1 MASLDIIPVQ
11 SDKDWQA
18 ARAIRRQVFIDEQDC
33 PPEEEWD
40 GHDETSRHVVGRVDG
55 QPVATARWRSVA
67 HNKQIVA
74 KLERFAVLAQHRGQG
89 YGTQLVEALLADARR
104 AGFDTFL
111 LHAQAHLEE
120 WYAGLGF
127 TSTGHRFEEVGIPH
141 VEMMR
146 HEGDTSNQ

>member
-11 SDKDWQA
+11 SNEDWQA
-18 ARAIRRQVFIDEQDC
+18 VRAIRRQVFIDEQDC

-74 KLERFAVLAQHRGQG
+74 KLERFAVLAEHRGQG
-89 YGTQLVEALLADARR
+89 YGTQLVKAVLADARR
-104 AGFDTFL
+104 AGFETFL

-120 WYAGLGF
+120 WYASLGF

-146 HEGDTSNQ
+146 HEGDTNNQ